1 MNTRPLLEKARTT
14 LNNALA
20 KELKDQGHFLTGALE
35 ASINNSS
42 RVIEGGN
49 KSELIGWALDY
60 AQDLETGK
68 KRFGKNHLQE
78 LFKYFIL
85 RGLPQ
90 NEAMSAAVRTYKKH
104 NEEGMPT
111 EASKRFSKT
120 GERKHFIDRTWKE
133 NEQKKEQ
140 GRLQKKEEKKELK
153 INWGNG
159 DVHFHERFLVLH
171 RHDRLPTCNE
181 R

>member
-104 NEEGMPT
+104 KEEGMPT
-111 EASKRFSKT
+111 EASKRF
-120 GERKHFIDRTWKE
+120 
-133 NEQKKEQ
+133 
-140 GRLQKKEEKKELK
+140 
-153 INWGNG
+153 
-159 DVHFHERFLVLH
+159 
-171 RHDRLPTCNE
+171 
-181 R
+181 

>member
-49 KSELIGWALDY
+49 KSELLGWALDY

-90 NEAMSAAVRTYKKH
+90 NEAMSAAIRTYKKH
-104 NEEGMPT
+104 KEEGMPT

-120 GERKHFIDRTWKE
+120 GERKHFIERTWKE
-133 NEQKKEQ
+133 NEQKIDSIFDLGMDNIFNEEFKK
-140 GRLQKKEEKKELK
+140 QKSET
-153 INWGNG
+153 I
-159 DVHFHERFLVLH
+159 
-171 RHDRLPTCNE
+171 
-181 R
+181 